1 MNVAIC
7 FSGKYSKPQI
17 NIDFIKK
24 IKGFDNL
31 DIFFHMWSNKAD
43 DELLRILKPKKFLFE
58 TQKDFNRESL
68 ILMEPLAK
76 SKELYCSDNYNSF
89 VEKWIW
95 LPEKKNISKRVFY
108 GKNLNYDIKD
118 LNYDIK
124 DQLQYVKNL
133 SDYGF
138 SILSKFYSRL
148 CSNELKNYYER
159 KNNVKYDL
167 VIRARMDTDIK
178 YEIDLKTLDQ
188 SKLYTVYSGD
198 RNDPDEGAIWAIN
211 DLFAISN
218 AENMNTYCSAYFHL
232 HETLLDAFNNEKL
245 NYLCHESLLLQHLTN
260 QNVPMQ
266 KIKNNIVQIIR

>member
-95 LPEKKNISKRVFY
+95 LPEKKNISRRVFY
-108 GKNLNYDIKD
+108 GKNP
-118 LNYDIK
+118 NYDIK

-138 SILSKFYSRL
+138 SILSQFYSRL

>member
-7 FSGKYSKPQI
+7 FSGRYNKSEI

-76 SKELYCSDNYNSF
+76 SKKLYFSDYYSSS
-89 VEKWIW
+89 VGKWIW
-95 LPEKKNISKRVFY
+95 LPEKKKISDRAFY
-108 GKNLNYDIKD
+108 GKEINKN
-118 LNYDIK
+118 IK
-124 DQLQYVKNL
+124 DQSQYVKNL
-133 SDYGF
+133 SDFGF
-138 SILSKFYSRL
+138 SILSQFYSRL
-148 CSNELKNYYER
+148 CTNELKNYYER
-159 KNNVKYDL
+159 KNNIKYDL
-167 VIRARMDTDIK
+167 VIRARMDTVVK

-188 SKLYTVYSGD
+188 SKLYTVYGGD
-198 RNDPDEGAIWAIN
+198 RNDPNEGTVWAIN

-218 AENMNTYCSAYFHL
+218 TENMNVYCSVYFHL

-245 NYLCHESLLLQHLTN
+245 NYLCHESLLLQHLTS

-266 KIKNNIVQIIR
+266 TIKNNKVQLTPRH